1 MNPAVTRPGAVE
13 PPLFPELSK
22 LLATHVQA
30 KLRPEDPPMT
40 LNSALP
46 QQPDIDRAAIWQQIV
61 TDASGK
67 EVEMAATYSYMWLAD
82 EVGHMGLGILLSFGT
97 ITLARL
103 LLQAPPDALLPQL
116 VGFLAASA
124 IVAGWEWNSYRAS
137 FKAARGSQF
146 PLQTGLLR
154 RDALVATFYM
164 ALGAA
169 MGLALHQSWTI
180 SVPAILLMIALAFA
194 VAFPWV
200 REKIIWQKA
209 GLPYLSRM
217 ADLGSEVMPDAAARQ
232 LWQLVETA
240 PPVGAGGTPRHLL
253 IAGHMGSGRTRL
265 AASLGT
271 EHAFRGRS
279 VRYLAFSELVELA
292 HAGDLETDGPAPGP
306 ANIGYWRWGLAQ
318 VLIIDDI
325 GPFLGALP
333 GRDGQEAIRGQLDRW
348 LKPVQQ
354 ALGARDTIWL
364 VSAADTDP
372 ESHLADQAA
381 ALGAFLGRRE
391 PPLSIL
397 LSQAAWAGLR
407 PAMA

>member
-1 MNPAVTRPGAVE
+1 
-13 PPLFPELSK
+13 
-22 LLATHVQA
+22 
-30 KLRPEDPPMT
+30 MT
-40 LNSALP
+40 STSALP
-46 QQPDIDRAAIWQQIV
+46 KQPDIGRADIWQQIV

-82 EVGHMGLGILLSFGT
+82 EVGHMGLGILLSFAT

-103 LLQAPPDALLPQL
+103 LMHAPPDALTPQII
-116 VGFLAASA
+116 GFLVASA

-137 FKAARGSQF
+137 FKAAQGSQF

-169 MGLALHQSWTI
+169 IGLALHQSWMV

-217 ADLGSEVMPDAAARQ
+217 ADLGSAVMPDRQ
-232 LWQLVETA
+232 AEELWAIVEA
-240 PPVGAGGTPRHLL
+240 PPPVGTRGTPRHVLV
-253 IAGHMGSGRTRL
+253 AGHVGSGRTRL

-279 VRYLAFSELVELA
+279 VRYMAFSELVELA
-292 HAGDLETDGPAPGP
+292 RAGDLETDGPAPGP
-306 ANIGYWRWGLAQ
+306 VNIGYWRWSEAQ

-325 GPFLGALP
+325 GPFLGDLP
-333 GRDGQEAIRGQLDRW
+333 GQDTE
-348 LKPVQQ
+348 Q
-354 ALGARDTIWL
+354 ALADLLHRRLEPVKTAIGARDTIWL
-364 VSAADTDP
+364 VSASDRDP
-372 ESHLADQAA
+372 HHHLENQAVALAGFLA
-381 ALGAFLGRRE
+381 AQI
-391 PPLSIL
+391 PPLAIL
-397 LSQAAWAGLR
+397 LSRAAPATLR
-407 PAMA
+407 PAA